1 MPMPL
6 ILEPSASEFVKLQK
20 LQHSDFGN
28 INYYAKTKFVDHS
41 GVEPIATYGNLGVP
55 LEWRG
60 ALEWVFSTWARMH
73 TLNTGEAGN
82 FLKEKLSHVALVY
95 VINEESES
103 SFFTRFFKWDS
114 KISAML
120 KNSFQRKLTIVKNG
134 GAPLLDV
141 RFEIPSG
148 FITRKWFSLTI
159 L

>member
-1 MPMPL
+1 TCL
-6 ILEPSASEFVKLQK
+6 CLSFWSLLLLSSSSFKNSNTQIL
-20 LQHSDFGN
+20 
-28 INYYAKTKFVDHS
+28 

-114 KISAML
+114 KISA
-120 KNSFQRKLTIVKNG
+120 
-134 GAPLLDV
+134 
-141 RFEIPSG
+141 
-148 FITRKWFSLTI
+148 
-159 L
+159 